1 MRRNCFR
8 IFVYSAVIL
17 FIVGFFTSFLSVSA
31 AYQPTD
37 QEIQDIQNR
46 VGLAQIPNLTQQQQ
60 DQLKAVCLGKYV
72 NVSVDDRDAYL
83 AMIQQAVQCTACG
96 QLVVNHQIA
105 SFTQQ
110 SCDQIKTQT
119 EGYAQHGAQQTN
131 AANTASQYCANTC
144 LQQPDL
150 VPDQAALAQGKIQVI
165 DAEKGQYD
173 VVKTGLDNQM
183 GATCGLPRPGLDG
196 DMTVMKCCVVDYDHE
211 DLAGQLVQ
219 TPKFGCAPG
228 WTNGAIDLAKSF
240 VGNYTA
246 GARTVG
252 KLLQGKF
259 GDALKTSVEIIPGG
273 SLVTSLFG
281 KNKEDNGPF
290 CLSHITEIVG
300 GKVLRS
306 TPGSAVQQVS
316 SGLKKKPCREGA
328 LPAINGI
335 LTTDLSN
342 DSCTCAYPEEVK
354 DATGA
359 YLIGQGLCDRYL
371 AKSGDYEACKN
382 CTNGIYTGI
391 GCIGTDLPGITRSVL
406 GFGVSIGGGLALL
419 SVMYAAFVIQTS
431 RGNPER
437 IKKGREYLNSSL
449 IGLMIIIFSVLILQV
464 IGIDILR
471 LPGFTR

>member
-1 MRRNCFR
+1 M
-8 IFVYSAVIL
+8 
-17 FIVGFFTSFLSVSA
+17 
-31 AYQPTD
+31 
-37 QEIQDIQNR
+37 QEIYNR
-46 VGLAQIPNLTQQQQ
+46 AGLAARPNLTQEQQ
-60 DQLKAVCLGKYV
+60 DQLQAVCLGRYV
-72 NVSVDDRDAYL
+72 NVSIDDRDTYL
-83 AMIQQAVQCTACG
+83 ATIEKAVQCAACG
-96 QLVVNHQIA
+96 NLVVNHKIA

-110 SCDQIKTQT
+110 SCDLIKTQT
-119 EGYAQHGAQQTN
+119 EGYAIHGAQQT
-131 AANTASQYCANTC
+131 AVANTASLYCTNTC

-150 VPDQAALAQGKIQVI
+150 VPDQAALAQGQIQVI

-173 VVKTGLDNQM
+173 IVAKSGLENQL
-183 GATCGLPRPGLDG
+183 GSTCGLPRPGLDG
-196 DMTVMKCCVVDYDHE
+196 DTTVMKCCVVQYDQQ

-228 WTNGAIDLAKSF
+228 WTNGAIDLAKGF
-240 VGNYTA
+240 IGNFTA
-246 GARTVG
+246 GARTAG

-259 GDALKTSVEIIPGG
+259 GDALKTSLDTIPGFP
-273 SLVTSLFG
+273 LVKTLFS
-281 KNKEDNGPF
+281 KNKADNSPF
-290 CLSHITEIVG
+290 CLSQIPTIIG
-300 GKVLRS
+300 GKVLDT
-306 TPGSAVQQVS
+306 TPGTALQLAGG
-316 SGLKKKPCREGA
+316 GLKKKPCREGA

-335 LTTDLSN
+335 ITTDLSN
-342 DSCTCAYPEEVK
+342 PSCTCSYPEEVK

-371 AKSGDYEACKN
+371 AKSADYQACKN

-391 GCIGTDLPGITRSVL
+391 GCIGTNLPGITRSVL

-437 IKKGREYLNSSL
+437 IKKGRDYLNSSL

-471 LPGFTR
+471 LPGFTRP